1 MAAVTTTLH
10 FTTNIFIAPARNPFL
25 VAKSVGT
32 AAVISRD
39 RVALGLAAGWMREE
53 FDLLGQDYTN
63 RGKRLDEM
71 IAVLRTLMR
80 PGMQEFHGSYYDFDP
95 VQLSP
100 APEKPVPIWVGG
112 HSEPALRRAAKA
124 DGWIGNAY
132 EPDEAFAI
140 VGRLNELRKEAGN
153 FDRDD
158 YETVVS
164 FLATPSA
171 ELYERAAAVG
181 VTSTL
186 CAPWMGFGKAHADKV
201 DNQAETRRAAM
212 EDFAQLIASVNT

>member
-1 MAAVTTTLH
+1 
-10 FTTNIFIAPARNPFL
+10 
-25 VAKSVGT
+25 VAT

-71 IAVLRTLMR
+71 IEVLRTLMR

-112 HSEPALRRAAKA
+112 HSEPALRRAARA

-132 EPDEAFAI
+132 EPDEAFAM

-158 YETVVS
+158 YETTVS
-164 FLATPSA
+164 FLATPTP
-171 ELYERAAAVG
+171 ELYERAAEAG

-186 CAPWMGFGKAHADKV
+186 CAPWMGFGKAHADNV
-201 DNQAETRRAAM
+201 DNQAATRRAAM
-212 EDFAQLIASVNT
+212 EEFAELIAVVSPS